1 MNLICPCTSAYHKVS
16 LGAFLLLEKVE
27 AAFGTVLQTIRSIDT
42 GAGVSYLAEPL
53 LSAISSRMARQQKI
67 EADIEDIKVWGVILK
82 DKSSVESFT
91 TLMKAKTVSLKS
103 LAVTILAFGVGI
115 GEEGWTAL
123 ARALRSNINVQLGR
137 VRISTQDLK
146 EVKMEDMK
154 DVWEVTGEGF
164 SVIMQVSLTVT
175 KGKYDWE
182 QAWARLQQISEM
194 KEEEFVAEVKKQ
206 EDEDAE
212 VEETSDER
220 SDNEEEGVAE
230 EEEDPTNEG

>member
-1 MNLICPCTSAYHKVS
+1 M
-16 LGAFLLLEKVE
+16 
-27 AAFGTVLQTIRSIDT
+27 Q
-42 GAGVSYLAEPL
+42 LA
-53 LSAISSRMARQQKI
+53 
-67 EADIEDIKVWGVILK
+67 
-82 DKSSVESFT
+82 
-91 TLMKAKTVSLKS
+91 
-103 LAVTILAFGVGI
+103 
-115 GEEGWTAL
+115 
-123 ARALRSNINVQLGR
+123 R

-164 SVIMQVSLTVT
+164 SVCNLMQVSLTVT

-194 KEEEFVAEVKKQ
+194 KEEEFDAEVKKQ

-212 VEETSDER
+212 VEETSDEG

-230 EEEDPTNEG
+230 EEEDPTNEGEEADEEDEEL

>member
-1 MNLICPCTSAYHKVS
+1 M
-16 LGAFLLLEKVE
+16 
-27 AAFGTVLQTIRSIDT
+27 
-42 GAGVSYLAEPL
+42 
-53 LSAISSRMARQQKI
+53 
-67 EADIEDIKVWGVILK
+67 
-82 DKSSVESFT
+82 
-91 TLMKAKTVSLKS
+91 
-103 LAVTILAFGVGI
+103 
-115 GEEGWTAL
+115 
-123 ARALRSNINVQLGR
+123 QLGR
-137 VRISTQDLK
+137 VQISTQDMK

-194 KEEEFVAEVKKQ
+194 KEEEFDAEVKKQ

-212 VEETSDER
+212 VEETSDEG

-230 EEEDPTNEG
+230 EEEDPTNEGEEADDDEELYM

>member
-1 MNLICPCTSAYHKVS
+1 
-16 LGAFLLLEKVE
+16 
-27 AAFGTVLQTIRSIDT
+27 
-42 GAGVSYLAEPL
+42 
-53 LSAISSRMARQQKI
+53 
-67 EADIEDIKVWGVILK
+67 
-82 DKSSVESFT
+82 
-91 TLMKAKTVSLKS
+91 MKAKTVSLKS

-164 SVIMQVSLTVT
+164 SDGILVCNLMQVSLTVT

-182 QAWARLQQISEM
+182 QAWPRLHQISEM

-212 VEETSDER
+212 VEETSDEG

-230 EEEDPTNEG
+230 EEEDPTNEGEEADEEDEELYM

>member
-1 MNLICPCTSAYHKVS
+1 M
-16 LGAFLLLEKVE
+16 
-27 AAFGTVLQTIRSIDT
+27 
-42 GAGVSYLAEPL
+42 
-53 LSAISSRMARQQKI
+53 
-67 EADIEDIKVWGVILK
+67 
-82 DKSSVESFT
+82 
-91 TLMKAKTVSLKS
+91 
-103 LAVTILAFGVGI
+103 
-115 GEEGWTAL
+115 
-123 ARALRSNINVQLGR
+123 QLGR
-137 VRISTQDLK
+137 VWISTQDLK

-164 SVIMQVSLTVT
+164 SGGIWVCNIMQVSLTVT